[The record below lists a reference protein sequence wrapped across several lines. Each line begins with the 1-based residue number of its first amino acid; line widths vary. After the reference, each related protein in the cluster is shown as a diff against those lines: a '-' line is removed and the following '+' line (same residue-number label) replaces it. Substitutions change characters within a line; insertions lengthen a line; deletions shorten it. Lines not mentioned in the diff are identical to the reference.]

1 VPVFRAGLR
10 ASAGPLPDGP
20 LVSFG
25 LAGALSPDLAAG
37 DLVSA
42 RLIVDAAGRTLW
54 AGEPVAVTGARTAVL
69 LAADRV
75 VDDPAE
81 RAELARRTGAD
92 AVDMESGALA
102 ATGRLAGAVKAIADT
117 PARRVGP
124 LALAARPDGSVA
136 WRTVLR
142 AFATQPRTAAR
153 AAMDAR
159 RALSALEPAAREL
172 AG

>member
-10 ASAGPLPDGP
+10 ARAVPLPDGP

-25 LAGALSPDLAAG
+25 LAGALSPELAPG

-54 AGEPVAVTGARTAVL
+54 AGEPVAVAGARTAVL

-81 RAELARRTGAD
+81 RAELARRTRAD
-92 AVDMESGALA
+92 AVDMESGVLA

-117 PARRVGP
+117 PGRPVGR
-124 LALAARPDGSVA
+124 LAFAARPDGSVA
-136 WRTVLR
+136 WPAVLR
-142 AFATQPRTAAR
+142 AFATQPRTAAP
-153 AAMDAR
+153 AAADAR
-159 RALSALEPAAREL
+159 RALAALEPAAREL